1 MRNPL
6 HEVVSAGPGTAS
18 ESVRRV
24 ERDWTIVTVG
34 FALLG
39 IGLALVPWSGLLYI
53 VAGSFLVL
61 PGLAIAVIGWS
72 LFGRDFRA
80 VTHRR
85 QDGGILMAGG
95 LALTLAA
102 WVSYLAQIAPYTTR
116 NIVIVVG
123 LILLVAGYASFRS
136 RYSQAVGA
144 SGGLGLNAYLA
155 GLLISVA
162 AFLGFAW
169 GGFVDPL
176 AAVVT
181 TLIGLGFLVMALG
194 AAMLRREHR
203 GAAPA
208 PSNRG

>member
-1 MRNPL
+1 M
-6 HEVVSAGPGTAS
+6 SGGPGTAS
-18 ESVRRV
+18 EPVRRV
-24 ERDWTIVTVG
+24 ERDWTVVTVG

-39 IGLALVPWSGLLYI
+39 IGLALVPWSGLLYV
-53 VAGSFLVL
+53 VAGSSLVL

-72 LFGRDFRA
+72 LFGRDFRV

-85 QDGGILMAGG
+85 QDGAILMAGG

-102 WVSYLAQIAPYTTR
+102 WVSYLAQIASYTTR

-123 LILLVAGYASFRS
+123 LILLVAGYASFR
-136 RYSQAVGA
+136 RWYSQAVGA

-194 AAMLRREHR
+194 AALLRREHR

-208 PSNRG
+208 PSDRG